1 MAKAIANSSGDLSQG
16 DVPNAEST
24 TIDLGLNEQK
34 HRFSTEK
41 TLFSSAIGIAVL
53 LYMTAIFFGF
63 CLMVALQTHPD
74 IHWHVSILIA
84 AFIVPP
90 TVIFVSLIRA
100 VYRKPDVV
108 TAEEDGKSVDTGLPA
123 LDMMKDFAKEVGKE
137 VAKEVS
143 KAVKP

>member
-1 MAKAIANSSGDLSQG
+1 MVDLAETNSVDLSADNLPKR
-16 DVPNAEST
+16 DVK
-24 TIDLGLNEQK
+24 TIPLGLDEQA

-53 LYMTAIFFGF
+53 LYMTAIVMGV
-63 CLMVALQTHPD
+63 CLMVALQTHPN
-74 IHWHVSILIA
+74 IHWHVSVLIA

-100 VYRKPDVV
+100 VYRKPDAAV
-108 TAEEDGKSVDTGLPA
+108 AEDDNQPEESALPA

-143 KAVKP
+143 KVLKP